1 MHLDNPCIFAMLNNS
16 LHPFASRDYAEHLFD
31 MAAVVMLVLDTNG
44 RVERINPKGC
54 EILGLQLEDILGK
67 DWFDHFL
74 PGDIRRETRHVFHR
88 LMNGQE
94 ELVHH
99 HDNTILNSSGEIRCI
114 EWHNVLLR
122 DDHDHIT
129 GVLSSGLDVT
139 EQREAE
145 QALLESE
152 DRYRSLFENM
162 PHGYAYCQMLF
173 EHGAPMDFVF
183 LDINPAFKT
192 QTGLTDVVG
201 KCACEIIPGFRQNI
215 PEIFEIYDRVAM
227 TGATERFET
236 YVEALGFWFSV
247 SIYSP
252 APDHFVA
259 VFDNITEKRKAE
271 IALCDN
277 EARYKALFHGNSDAI
292 FLHSI
297 LPSGEPDRFVKV
309 NAAGCRRLGYS
320 EQELL
325 NLSPADIDASG
336 LDKERATV
344 IRSLMTEG
352 QAVFEMAHV
361 TRDGRII
368 PVEIS
373 ASRIQLQGRPLV
385 LSIARD
391 ITERKQS
398 LQAIK
403 SHQEQI
409 QMLLDSMAEG
419 MYGVDAHGICTFV
432 NRSFLN
438 LLGYERDD
446 DLLGSHIHELIHH
459 SHVDGSPYPSEECRA
474 YCAYIENRNNHVD
487 DEVFWRRDGTAFP
500 VEYWSYPMCRNG
512 ETVGSVVTFQNI
524 SNRRLA
530 EENLQDARQML
541 QHVIDTVPNFVFWKD
556 RYSRYLGC
564 NEAFA
569 HLAGLQN
576 SEEIIGKFDHDLA
589 WCKYADQYR
598 RDDAEVISS
607 GTAKINIVE
616 PMAMKDGTTGWLETS
631 KVPLRDTRGH
641 IIGVLGVFHDIT
653 ARVYS
658 EEKLRQTAKVFEST
672 MEGIVI
678 TNPDGDIVAVNPAF
692 TDITGYSEAEALG
705 KNPRIRQSGRH
716 DRSFYQAMWASLL
729 ETGSWRGEIWNRR
742 KTGETYPEWLTI
754 NTVRDESGKIAN
766 YVAVFT
772 DISQM
777 KRSEVE
783 LNHLAHHDPLT
794 ELPNRLLLDARLEYA
809 IQHAH
814 REGTSLAVLFLD
826 LDRFKTVNDSL
837 GHPAGDQL
845 LRSVA
850 ALLSACVRGED
861 TVARLG
867 GDEFV
872 IVLEGVGDASDA
884 SAMAKKILNAL
895 SQRYDLNGQDV
906 FIGASIG
913 ISTYPADG
921 RDGTTLLKNADAA
934 MYLAKEEGRNTFRF
948 YSTELTRTANDR
960 LNLES
965 ELRRAIEKQEFVLYY
980 QPQVDVSSGA
990 IVGVE
995 ALIRW
1000 QHPQFGIISPL
1011 RFIPLAEETGLIL
1024 PLGDWVLNAACEQLH
1039 IWLESGIPPIT
1050 LAVNLSPRQFQH
1062 RDLVKQLR
1070 AILDATGLPPRL
1082 LELEITEGAIMKQGQ
1097 GAVITL
1103 QAVKDLGLKLAID
1116 DFGTGYS
1123 SLSYLRRFPI
1133 DTLKIDQ
1140 SFMRDIPR
1148 DTGAMEIAVTIIA
1161 MAHNLRMQVIAE
1173 GVETSE
1179 QLAFLQRNGC
1189 NTYQGYL
1196 SSRPVT
1202 AESFASLLRANLNTQ
1217 QQNLLET
1224 I

>member
-1 MHLDNPCIFAMLNNS
+1 M
-16 LHPFASRDYAEHLFD
+16 
-31 MAAVVMLVLDTNG
+31 
-44 RVERINPKGC
+44 
-54 EILGLQLEDILGK
+54 
-67 DWFDHFL
+67 
-74 PGDIRRETRHVFHR
+74 
-88 LMNGQE
+88 
-94 ELVHH
+94 
-99 HDNTILNSSGEIRCI
+99 
-114 EWHNVLLR
+114 
-122 DDHDHIT
+122 
-129 GVLSSGLDVT
+129 
-139 EQREAE
+139 
-145 QALLESE
+145 
-152 DRYRSLFENM
+152 EN
-162 PHGYAYCQMLF
+162 H
-173 EHGAPMDFVF
+173 
-183 LDINPAFKT
+183 
-192 QTGLTDVVG
+192 
-201 KCACEIIPGFRQNI
+201 AC
-215 PEIFEIYDRVAM
+215 
-227 TGATERFET
+227 
-236 YVEALGFWFSV
+236 
-247 SIYSP
+247 
-252 APDHFVA
+252 
-259 VFDNITEKRKAE
+259 
-271 IALCDN
+271 
-277 EARYKALFHGNSDAI
+277 
-292 FLHSI
+292 
-297 LPSGEPDRFVKV
+297 
-309 NAAGCRRLGYS
+309 
-320 EQELL
+320 
-325 NLSPADIDASG
+325 
-336 LDKERATV
+336 
-344 IRSLMTEG
+344 
-352 QAVFEMAHV
+352 
-361 TRDGRII
+361 
-368 PVEIS
+368 
-373 ASRIQLQGRPLV
+373 
-385 LSIARD
+385 
-391 ITERKQS
+391 
-398 LQAIK
+398 
-403 SHQEQI
+403 
-409 QMLLDSMAEG
+409 
-419 MYGVDAHGICTFV
+419 
-432 NRSFLN
+432 
-438 LLGYERDD
+438 
-446 DLLGSHIHELIHH
+446 
-459 SHVDGSPYPSEECRA
+459 
-474 YCAYIENRNNHVD
+474 HVD
-487 DEVFWRRDGTAFP
+487 DEVFWRRDGVSFP
-500 VEYWSYPMCRNG
+500 VEYWSHPLQRNG
-512 ETVGSVVTFQNI
+512 ETVGSVVTFQDI
-524 SNRRLA
+524 SKRRLA

-556 RYSRYLGC
+556 RDSRFLGC

-569 HLAGLQN
+569 RLAGLQHP
-576 SEEIIGKFDHDLA
+576 EEIIGKNDHALV
-589 WCKYADQYR
+589 WEKYADQYQ

-607 GTAKINIVE
+607 GMPRFNVIE
-616 PMAMKDGTTGWLETS
+616 PMGMKDGTTGWVETS
-631 KVPLRDTRGH
+631 KVPLRDAKEQ
-641 IIGVLGVFHDIT
+641 IIGVLGVFQDIT
-653 ARVYS
+653 ARVHA

-678 TNPDGDIVAVNPAF
+678 TNPDAEIIAVNPAF
-692 TDITGYSEAEALG
+692 TEITGYSEAEALG

-729 ETGSWRGEIWNRR
+729 ETGSWHGEIWNRR

-777 KRSEVE
+777 KRSEAE
-783 LNHLAHHDPLT
+783 LSHLAHHDPLT

-809 IQHAH
+809 IQHAQ

-837 GHPAGDQL
+837 GHPVGDQL

-850 ALLSACVRGED
+850 ALLSASVRGED

-884 SAMAKKILNAL
+884 SEMAKKILNAL

-948 YSTELTRTANDR
+948 YSNELTRTANDR

-965 ELRRAIEKQEFVLYY
+965 ELRRAIEKQEFMLYF

-990 IVGVE
+990 IVGAE

-1000 QHPQFGIISPL
+1000 QHPQFGVIPPL

-1024 PLGDWVLNAACEQLH
+1024 PLGDWVLNAACEQLSA
-1039 IWLESGIPPIT
+1039 WLESGLPPIN

-1070 AILDATGLPPRL
+1070 ALLDATGLPPRL

-1097 GAVITL
+1097 GAAITL

-1123 SLSYLRRFPI
+1123 SLAYLRRFPI

-1161 MAHNLRMQVIAE
+1161 MAHNLRMQVLAE
-1173 GVETSE
+1173 GVETVE

-1196 SSRPVT
+1196 SSLPVT
-1202 AESFASLLRANLNTQ
+1202 AESFATLLRANRNTQ

-1224 I
+1224 M